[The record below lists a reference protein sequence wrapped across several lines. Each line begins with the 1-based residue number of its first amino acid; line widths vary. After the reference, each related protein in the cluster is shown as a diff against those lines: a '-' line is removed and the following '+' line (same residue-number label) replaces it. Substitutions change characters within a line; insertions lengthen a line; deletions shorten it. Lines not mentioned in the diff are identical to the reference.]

1 MTITLEKWQEKD
13 GDKVA
18 IIEQAKYQYNCT
30 MSVCMRVD
38 NLRLQTI
45 FHNDYTSIKAA
56 RQAIKR
62 FGNFEKM
69 EV

>member
-1 MTITLEKWQEKD
+1 MTITLEKWREKD
-13 GDKVA
+13 GNRVA
-18 IIEQAKYQYNCT
+18 IIEQAKYQYNYT

-45 FHNDYTSIKAA
+45 FRNDYTSVKAA

-62 FGNFEKM
+62 FGTFERL